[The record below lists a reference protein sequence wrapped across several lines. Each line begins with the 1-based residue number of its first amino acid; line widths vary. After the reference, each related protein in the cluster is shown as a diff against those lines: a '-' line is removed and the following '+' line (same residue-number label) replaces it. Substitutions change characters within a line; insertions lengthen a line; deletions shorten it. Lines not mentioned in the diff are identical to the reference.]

1 MFQLLQR
8 EQVLK
13 QQEPPGWNIRRH
25 DQPYQRVL
33 RRIYYPTMPGLVQC
47 SLVRAVET
55 VIGGVIRGCLAQ
67 RLGRPEVGAFDAAFL
82 KGARHQIHL
91 RSEVVLGSCT

>member
-1 MFQLLQR
+1 MTWMFQLLQR

-55 VIGGVIRGCLAQ
+55 VIGGVVWLSALVAQ
-67 RLGRPEVGAFDAAFL
+67 RLVRLTQHF
-82 KGARHQIHL
+82 
-91 RSEVVLGSCT
+91 